1 MTVNRLIKRLDGDDR
16 VDLLRSVRESDVSP
30 YFRVM
35 ESATAPIVQVEGE
48 DKIMLGSNN
57 YLGLADHP
65 DIKRAARDA
74 LDTFGSAITG
84 SRLLNGT
91 MDLHLELENEI
102 AEWHGTEGAMVFTT
116 GYQTNVGT
124 ISAVVGKQDV
134 IVVDSAAHASIRD
147 GSLLSGARIRKFAH
161 NDLQDLEA
169 KLQEPVDGDGAVLVI
184 VDGLYS
190 MEGDLAPLDEITAL
204 CTKYG
209 AALMVDEAHSLG
221 VYGDRLTGA
230 AELFGTERDTDIRMA
245 SLSKSPSSTGGFIA
259 GSEDLL
265 DTLRIHARAFLF
277 TTSGVPAAVGASLA
291 SVRLIRSEEGRQRA
305 DRVLQNAE
313 ALRKGLADAGLD
325 VGARSK
331 IPGGDTASPIV
342 SLHVGDDLVAMNLWR
357 KLFDRGVFTSAALH
371 PAVPRN
377 GALLRLCAMASHTD
391 SHIRTAISTIT
402 ETVAE
407 TRAELPS

>member
-16 VDLLRSVRESDVSP
+16 VELLRSVREADVSP

-35 ESATAPIVQVEGE
+35 ESATAPVVQVEGH

-65 DIKRAARDA
+65 DIKNAARDA
-74 LDTFGSAITG
+74 LDTFGSAVTG

-147 GSLLSGARIRKFAH
+147 GSLLSGAEIRKFAH
-161 NDLQDLEA
+161 NDLQDLEEQLR
-169 KLQEPVDGDGAVLVI
+169 KPVDGDGAVLVI

-190 MEGDLAPLDEITAL
+190 MEGDLAPLGEITAL
-204 CTKYG
+204 CTRYG

-221 VYGDRLTGA
+221 IYGEQLTGA
-230 AELFGTERDTDIRMA
+230 VELFGTANDTDIRMA

-259 GSEDLL
+259 GSNDLL

-291 SVRLIRSEEGRQRA
+291 SIRLIRSEEGRQRA
-305 DRVLQNAE
+305 SRVLANAE
-313 ALRKGLADAGLD
+313 ALRSGLVAEGLD
-325 VGARSK
+325 VGKRSP

-342 SLHVGDDLVAMNLWR
+342 SLHIGDDLVAMDLWR
-357 KLFDRGVFTSAALH
+357 KLFDKGIFTSAALH

-377 GALLRLCAMASHTD
+377 GALLRLCTMASHTD
-391 SHIRTAISTIT
+391 DQIRTAISTIA

-407 TRAELPS
+407 LPS